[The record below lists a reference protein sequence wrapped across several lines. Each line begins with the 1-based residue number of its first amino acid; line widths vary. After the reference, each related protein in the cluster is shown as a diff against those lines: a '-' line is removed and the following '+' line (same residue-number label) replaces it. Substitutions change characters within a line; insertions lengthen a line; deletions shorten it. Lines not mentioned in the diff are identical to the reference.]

1 MDTDAERSRT
11 NAEVMRRQHEI
22 LRQTQESARVAAEEA
37 RVTAEERRL
46 AAAREVRGTIATL
59 TVLVERME
67 AVERSRR
74 ASHNAAAQR
83 ESPS

>member
-1 MDTDAERSRT
+1 MDTDAERSST

-22 LRQTQESARVAAEEA
+22 LRQAQESARVVAEEA
-37 RVTAEERRL
+37 RVVAEERRL

-67 AVERSRR
+67 AVEKIRR
-74 ASHNAAAQR
+74 TFHNAAAQR